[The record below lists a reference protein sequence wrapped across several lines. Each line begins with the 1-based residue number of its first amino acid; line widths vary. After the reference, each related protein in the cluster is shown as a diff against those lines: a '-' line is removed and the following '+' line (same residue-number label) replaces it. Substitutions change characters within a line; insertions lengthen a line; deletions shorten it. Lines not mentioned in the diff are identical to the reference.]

1 MAIHALAR
9 RPEGALIPALAAD
22 LMGDPSLA
30 AQFREQILRPRR
42 SRVSALLRNAV
53 DRGELPANVDIDLL
67 MDVYVGAVFYRVVVT
82 GEPVN
87 ETLAEQLVS
96 LLLDGKPPVIRSAD

>member
-1 MAIHALAR
+1 
-9 RPEGALIPALAAD
+9 
-22 LMGDPSLA
+22 
-30 AQFREQILRPRR
+30 
-42 SRVSALLRNAV
+42 
-53 DRGELPANVDIDLL
+53 LPANVDIDLL

>member
-1 MAIHALAR
+1 
-9 RPEGALIPALAAD
+9 
-22 LMGDPSLA
+22 
-30 AQFREQILRPRR
+30 
-42 SRVSALLRNAV
+42 
-53 DRGELPANVDIDLL
+53 
-67 MDVYVGAVFYRVVVT
+67 VVT